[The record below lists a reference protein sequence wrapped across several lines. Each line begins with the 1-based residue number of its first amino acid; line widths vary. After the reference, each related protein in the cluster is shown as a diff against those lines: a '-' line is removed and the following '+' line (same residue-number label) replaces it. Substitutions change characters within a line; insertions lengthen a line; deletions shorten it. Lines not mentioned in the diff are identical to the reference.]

1 MLKAKN
7 VLEINKSLKRYST
20 YGPLL
25 LSNGSEPSQESFDK
39 LTARLREENI
49 QDRVRAAVTEARSN
63 PGEIKL
69 RQPKIRKQMSEDD
82 TKYMETKSLDSI
94 GGDHLTDVESIMTLE
109 EPSETKPKQNNDE
122 MKDSGTE
129 SAASPT
135 LNDMSKVKP
144 PSQKVYFSIY

>member
-1 MLKAKN
+1 
-7 VLEINKSLKRYST
+7 
-20 YGPLL
+20 
-25 LSNGSEPSQESFDK
+25 
-39 LTARLREENI
+39 
-49 QDRVRAAVTEARSN
+49 
-63 PGEIKL
+63 
-69 RQPKIRKQMSEDD
+69 MSEDD

-109 EPSETKPKQNNDE
+109 EPSETKPKQTNDE

-144 PSQKVYFSIY
+144 PSQKVSEYLSKA

>member
-1 MLKAKN
+1 
-7 VLEINKSLKRYST
+7 
-20 YGPLL
+20 
-25 LSNGSEPSQESFDK
+25 
-39 LTARLREENI
+39 
-49 QDRVRAAVTEARSN
+49 
-63 PGEIKL
+63 
-69 RQPKIRKQMSEDD
+69 MSEDD

-109 EPSETKPKQNNDE
+109 EPSEIQKPKQNDE

-144 PSQKVYFSIY
+144 PSQKVSWYLLKDY

>member
-1 MLKAKN
+1 
-7 VLEINKSLKRYST
+7 
-20 YGPLL
+20 
-25 LSNGSEPSQESFDK
+25 
-39 LTARLREENI
+39 
-49 QDRVRAAVTEARSN
+49 
-63 PGEIKL
+63 
-69 RQPKIRKQMSEDD
+69 MSEDD

-109 EPSETKPKQNNDE
+109 EPSEIQKPKQNDE

-144 PSQKVYFSIY
+144 PSQKVRIY

>member
-1 MLKAKN
+1 
-7 VLEINKSLKRYST
+7 
-20 YGPLL
+20 
-25 LSNGSEPSQESFDK
+25 
-39 LTARLREENI
+39 
-49 QDRVRAAVTEARSN
+49 
-63 PGEIKL
+63 
-69 RQPKIRKQMSEDD
+69 MSEDD

-109 EPSETKPKQNNDE
+109 EPSETKPKQNDE

-144 PSQKVYFSIY
+144 PSQKVYFTIY

>member
-1 MLKAKN
+1 
-7 VLEINKSLKRYST
+7 
-20 YGPLL
+20 
-25 LSNGSEPSQESFDK
+25 
-39 LTARLREENI
+39 
-49 QDRVRAAVTEARSN
+49 
-63 PGEIKL
+63 
-69 RQPKIRKQMSEDD
+69 MSEDD

-109 EPSETKPKQNNDE
+109 EPSETKPKQTIDE

-144 PSQKVYFSIY
+144 PSQKVSSYLLKA

>member
-1 MLKAKN
+1 
-7 VLEINKSLKRYST
+7 
-20 YGPLL
+20 
-25 LSNGSEPSQESFDK
+25 
-39 LTARLREENI
+39 
-49 QDRVRAAVTEARSN
+49 
-63 PGEIKL
+63 
-69 RQPKIRKQMSEDD
+69 MSEDD

-109 EPSETKPKQNNDE
+109 EPSETKPKQTNDE

-144 PSQKVYFSIY
+144 PSQKVS